1 MNSTDSQ
8 KAINSYVTY
17 EDGFGNQIF
26 HFREPEIILKIRES
40 GYTPKSGVFVAECLN
55 RYDIQGNVLDIG
67 TGETGFLAYYLK
79 ARGADRVTACDID
92 KDALDWAEQAEIHK
106 LLVSWIVSD
115 VFDSIGNGERFD
127 LIVSNP
133 PQMPM
138 PVPGDP
144 HDYGG
149 CNGRDIIVKII
160 KGCRERLK
168 ENGKLI
174 LLCFDFLGVLER
186 LDSIP
191 SLAEIIETEGLK
203 YSIIG
208 ESEREVRKGGKT
220 EENVEWIRKVY
231 PKYQFQQNQQGNLQY
246 KMIVLE
252 VTK

>member
-1 MNSTDSQ
+1 MSSPDSQ
-8 KAINSYVTY
+8 RATSNYVLY
-17 EDGFGNQIF
+17 QDSFGNQIF
-26 HFREPEIILKIRES
+26 HFKEPEIILKIRKN
-40 GYTPKSGVFVAECLN
+40 GYIPKSGVFMAECLSQYN
-55 RYDIQGNVLDIG
+55 IRGNVLDIG

-79 ARGADRVTACDID
+79 ARGADNVVACDID
-92 KDALDWAEQAEIHK
+92 KIALDWAEQAEFNR
-106 LLVSWIVSD
+106 LPVSWVLSD
-115 VFDSIGNGERFD
+115 VFDSIENGEKFD

-149 CNGRDIIVKII
+149 YNGRDIIVKII

-168 ENGKLI
+168 ENGRLI

-191 SLAEIIETEGLK
+191 SLAEVIEVEGLR

-208 ESEREVRKGGKT
+208 ECEREVRKGGKT
-220 EENVEWIRKVY
+220 EENVDWISKVY
-231 PKYQFQQNQQGNLQY
+231 PKYQFQKNRQGNLQY

-252 VTK
+252 VSK